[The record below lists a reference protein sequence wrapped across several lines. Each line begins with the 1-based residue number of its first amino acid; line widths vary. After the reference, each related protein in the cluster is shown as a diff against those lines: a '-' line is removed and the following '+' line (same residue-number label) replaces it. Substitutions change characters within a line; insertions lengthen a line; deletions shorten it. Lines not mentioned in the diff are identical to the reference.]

1 LVYPLTQ
8 KVDVSMNT
16 AGTMESLMN
25 CFTDLSGVEKGL
37 LKGGTGKER
46 SIDGSG
52 SDEMPFLQMLKES
65 LPSVS
70 KNKACVMGKEHLTKQ
85 EGADLQDDA
94 VKNIVSLK
102 KEDLNVLFS
111 ALAGLGKDVFDKGG
125 GTFFL
130 TEAGGKEHEAN
141 LLMHQRL
148 QKGDANNAILAGRN
162 GQEISAQDV
171 KDLINNIMKGFEG
184 GRSGS
189 ESGFVSGKA
198 KQGIVDILK
207 GFGFNEKEIEGL
219 PSTGKNENKQNELAA
234 GKESDIARDTG
245 KKLFDVK
252 TGKLSAAFQEII
264 KEFRES
270 QSKNGNAL
278 PLTTG
283 EESEDVKK
291 RMTALKSNGGEQNKI
306 GTMNTEMKQN
316 ATVPK
321 TGLDTAMAALKSNG
335 SEQNKIEMMNTEMK
349 HNAMVPKTGL
359 DTAMAALNA
368 GSKDNHE
375 DMKTRWSVRSGED
388 SIGTNDKTSFLKAG
402 NTQGQGE
409 KEGYTKFVNESGIKD
424 VETLKMEDAHK
435 EGRLL
440 HRSGDGNHM
449 TVSQSSTASAN
460 ATENRGAV
468 DMNPRVVINQVIDAA
483 GDKLTKGFGRIRIE
497 LSPPHL
503 GKVDM
508 DVLVRNSKVHVIL
521 QAENYDVKH
530 LLQSNTEQLKTSL
543 HTQGLTAD
551 TITVSVQERSDGNHN
566 EYGQSGTL
574 YQEMS
579 DRGNDSDDQ
588 KGLHNS
594 VADTSSMPPE
604 GESNT
609 SPDGRISLFV

>member
-16 AGTMESLMN
+16 AGAMESLMN
-25 CFTDLSGVEKGL
+25 CFSDLSGVEKGL

-52 SDEMPFLQMLKES
+52 SDGMPFLQILKES
-65 LPSVS
+65 LPSIS
-70 KNKACVMGKEHLTKQ
+70 KNKARAMEKEHLTKQ
-85 EGADLQDDA
+85 EWSDLKDDA

-102 KEDLNVLFS
+102 KEDLKVLFS
-111 ALAGLGKDVFDKGG
+111 ALAGLAKDGFDKGG
-125 GTFFL
+125 GTIFL
-130 TEAGGKEHEAN
+130 TKAGGKENEAN
-141 LLMHQRL
+141 LLIHHRL
-148 QKGDANNAILAGRN
+148 QKGDANNAIVAGRN
-162 GQEISAQDV
+162 GREISAQDV

-219 PSTGKNENKQNELAA
+219 PSTGKNESKQNELAA

-252 TGKLSAAFQEII
+252 TGKLSAAFQEIV

-270 QSKNGNAL
+270 QSKNGNAV

-283 EESEDVKK
+283 EESEAVKK

-306 GTMNTEMKQN
+306 GTMNTEMKHN
-316 ATVPK
+316 AMEPK
-321 TGLDTAMAALKSNG
+321 TGLARALAALKSNG
-335 SEQNKIEMMNTEMK
+335 
-349 HNAMVPKTGL
+349 G
-359 DTAMAALNA
+359 
-368 GSKDNHE
+368 DNPE
-375 DMKTRWSVRSGED
+375 DMKTRGHVRSGKD
-388 SIGTNDKTSFLKAG
+388 SIGKNDKASFLKTV

-409 KEGYTKFVNESGIKD
+409 KEGYTKFVNESGIKG
-424 VETLKMEDAHK
+424 VETPKMEDVHK

-460 ATENRGAV
+460 AVENRGAV

-483 GDKLTKGFGRIRIE
+483 GEKLTKGFGRIRIE

-579 DRGNDSDDQ
+579 DRGSDRDDQ

-594 VADTSSMPPE
+594 VADTSSMSPE
-604 GESNT
+604 GESNI
-609 SPDGRISLFV
+609 SPDGGISLFA